1 MPANLS
7 LDELIQY
14 TDWERQ
20 RWFDRLRQSG
30 DHALTFTAG
39 PNGDGRFDRVGDLMR
54 HIFSAEKRYIERLS
68 GLPLSDTSAIPTD
81 RLDTLL
87 QFSCES
93 RKNLREFVASFPAN
107 EWDVPKEFLVLDYK
121 TTATPR
127 KIVVGRRFR
136 QASLTQARAR
146 SGVQ

>member
-1 MPANLS
+1 M
-7 LDELIQY
+7 
-14 TDWERQ
+14 
-20 RWFDRLRQSG
+20 
-30 DHALTFTAG
+30 
-39 PNGDGRFDRVGDLMR
+39 
-54 HIFSAEKRYIERLS
+54 
-68 GLPLSDTSAIPTD
+68 PTD

-127 KIVVGRRFR
+127 KIVVHVLMHEIRHWAQIGTLLRLNGIVDEFHDFLASRVMGSGFVK
-136 QASLTQARAR
+136 QA
-146 SGVQ
+146 